1 MELFMDIV
9 HWYVGFM
16 QEYWWQII
24 IIWFL
29 SIIIAGR
36 LEMHYLDI
44 WIGVIAWGI
53 FGLLKFLFWIG
64 VLQ

>member
-1 MELFMDIV
+1 MEIFMDFV
-9 HWYVGFM
+9 NCYVGFM

-24 IIWFL
+24 VIWFL

-44 WIGVIAWGI
+44 WIGVIAWILFGI
-53 FGLLKFLFWIG
+53 FKFLFWIG
-64 VLQ
+64 VLR